1 MKNRN
6 PKEFPAWVG
15 YSLSI
20 LAVAAAVGLRLLLD
34 PWMGQTGI
42 PYITFN
48 AALAVVA
55 FLWGRGPGIS
65 ATILGGFACVYFII
79 PPRHEIHL
87 GNSHVIVPLALFLG
101 TGLLVSILAGRLR
114 ATRELARQ
122 QSEAA
127 TAAADT
133 LQVTLNSIG
142 DAVLAT
148 DTAGRVTFLNP
159 AAASLTGWSAQEAAG
174 EPIGRVFKLINEHTR
189 QAGEDLVSRVLAEKR
204 LVAMANH
211 TALVARD
218 GRETP
223 IEDSAAPI
231 MDAAGR
237 LTGVV
242 IVFHDVAEKRLAQDA
257 LRESEQRLSYHVD
270 NSPLAVIEW
279 GTDMRLTRWSGEAER
294 MFGWKADE
302 VLGKR
307 IEDFRWIYEQDVK
320 QVADVTTALHDGS
333 DARRFSAN
341 RNYCKDGS
349 VVDCEWYNSSLLD
362 ESGKLQSILSLVL
375 NVTQRR
381 QAEQALTAAKNNAEQ
396 AKAEAEHASRA
407 KDHFLAVLSHE
418 LRTPLSPVL
427 ATVSMLEQRP
437 GFDADTRELLELIHR
452 NVELEARLIDDL
464 LDVTRISRGK
474 LELDKRPV
482 SLSTVIRRAVEVC
495 VPDIEARK
503 LRFHLDLGA
512 AAPYFVQA
520 DPARLQQV
528 FWNLLRNAVKFTP
541 EGGSV
546 IVRCRDDGD
555 RTAIVEITDT
565 GIGIDPE
572 AMDRIFNAFEQA
584 ERSLTRQFGGLG
596 LGLTISKAMVELHG
610 GQIDARSDGRDQ
622 GATFTVRLPIC
633 DAQQEVPP
641 EASPLAPSDAASTP
655 EARKLRILLVED
667 HGDTAKVMK
676 RLLVGKGHEVET
688 AADVATALKLAGGT
702 GHDPFDLMLS
712 DLGLPDGSG
721 LDLMRTLRKL
731 GRTTPAI
738 AISGYGQ
745 EQDINQSREAGF
757 AAHITKPVNLRQLQE
772 TIRLV
777 TSPVSE

>member
-1 MKNRN
+1 MKKRN
-6 PKEFPAWVG
+6 PKELPAWAG
-15 YSLSI
+15 YSLSA
-20 LAVAAAVGLRLLLD
+20 LAVAAAVGVRLLLD
-34 PWMGQTGI
+34 PWMGQAGV

-55 FLWGRGPGIS
+55 FLCGRGPGIT
-65 ATILGGFACVYFII
+65 ATILGAFACIYFIV
-79 PPRHEIHL
+79 PPRYEIHL
-87 GNSHVIVPLALFLG
+87 STSHETIPLSLFIG
-101 TGLLVSILAGRLR
+101 TGLLVSTLAGRLR
-114 ATRELARQ
+114 ATRQLALQ
-122 QSEAA
+122 QSQAA
-127 TAAADT
+127 TAAAET
-133 LQVTLNSIG
+133 LHVTLNSIG

-148 DTAGRVTFLNP
+148 DTASRITFLNP
-159 AAASLTGWSAQEAAG
+159 SAAAMTGWSAQEAAG
-174 EPIGRVFKLINEHTR
+174 EPIDRVFKLINEQTR
-189 QAGEDLVSRVLAEKR
+189 QPSEDLVSRVLTEKR
-204 LVAMANH
+204 VIAMANH

-231 MDAAGR
+231 VDDAGEI
-237 LTGVV
+237 TGVV
-242 IVFHDVAEKRLAQDA
+242 VVFHDVAEKRRTQDA
-257 LRESEQRLSYHVD
+257 LRQTEQRLAYHVD

-279 GTDMRLTRWSGEAER
+279 GPDMRLTRWSREAER
-294 MFGWKADE
+294 LFGWKADE

-307 IEDFRWIYEQDVK
+307 MEDFRWIYHEDAGH
-320 QVADVTTALHDGS
+320 VAEVSAGLQQGTNP
-333 DARRFSAN
+333 RQFSAN
-341 RNYCKDGS
+341 RNYRKDGS
-349 VVDCEWYNSSLLD
+349 LVDCEWYNSSLVD
-362 ESGKLQSILSLVL
+362 ESGKLGSILSLVL
-375 NVTQRR
+375 DVTERKR
-381 QAEQALTAAKNNAEQ
+381 ANEEISAARSKAEE
-396 AKAEAEHASRA
+396 AKAAAEHASRA

-437 GFDADTRELLELIHR
+437 GFDTDTRELLELIHR

-482 SLSTVIRRAVEVC
+482 SLSTIIRRAVEVC

-503 LRFHLDLGA
+503 MRFHLDLGPG
-512 AAPYFVQA
+512 APCFVQA

-541 EGGSV
+541 HGGSV
-546 IVRCRDDGD
+546 IVRCRDDGAG
-555 RTAIVEITDT
+555 TAIVEISDT
-565 GIGIDPE
+565 GIGIAPE
-572 AMDRIFNAFEQA
+572 AMERIFNAFEQA

-633 DAQQEVPP
+633 EQEVPQ
-641 EASPLAPSDAASTP
+641 EASSPAQNDAPSAPDT
-655 EARKLRILLVED
+655 RRLRILLVED

-688 AADVATALKLAGGT
+688 AADVATALELAGGS
-702 GHDPFDLMLS
+702 GPDPFDLMLS

-721 LDLMRTLRKL
+721 LDLLRMLRKL

-745 EQDINQSREAGF
+745 EQDIDQSREAGF

-772 TIRLV
+772 TIRIV
-777 TSPVSE
+777 TARAAD